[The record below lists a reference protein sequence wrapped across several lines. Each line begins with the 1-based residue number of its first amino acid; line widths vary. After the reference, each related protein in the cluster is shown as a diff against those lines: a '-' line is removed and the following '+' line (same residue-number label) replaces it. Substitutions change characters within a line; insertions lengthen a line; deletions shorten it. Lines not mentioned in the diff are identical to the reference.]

1 MISNQ
6 DLVGN
11 DLGSFLMDLEREKK
25 NIKKKY
31 Y

>member
-1 MISNQ
+1 M
-6 DLVGN
+6 DLGSFLM